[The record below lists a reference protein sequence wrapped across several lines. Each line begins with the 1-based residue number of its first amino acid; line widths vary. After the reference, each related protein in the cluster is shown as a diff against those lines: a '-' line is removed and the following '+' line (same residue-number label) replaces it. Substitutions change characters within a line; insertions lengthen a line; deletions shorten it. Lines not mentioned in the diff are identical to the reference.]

1 MRDTRPPSPAVV
13 VGIDGSRT
21 ALGAA
26 LWAVDEATA
35 RDVPLRLVYA
45 IEPSDTPM
53 TSEDAE
59 RSLLTAE
66 SAVRQVFT
74 AVESTDKPV
83 KVEVEILQG
92 RPTEKLLEASRAAP
106 ILCVGAIGSKH
117 ASAGRVG
124 STAAALASRAHC
136 PVAVIRGNH
145 QTSGS
150 PKAIVVE
157 VDKSAEGEL
166 VLQRGI
172 DEAVLRNAPLVVVS
186 VWHPNVT
193 DVHDTSAVAEQNKQ
207 LTAVLERRL
216 ARSTRG
222 RPGLEARTV
231 AAPGGL
237 LNYLSRHAREVQLV
251 VVGRGRAHGVAEM
264 TGPPSYLAL
273 HDTDCSV
280 LVCDPHSPL

>member
-1 MRDTRPPSPAVV
+1 MHARARHVARRGRAQKHYDIRGFRGFTEAAERYAFGFFRVV
-13 VGIDGSRT
+13 LVGADAR
-21 ALGAA
+21 LREAA
-26 LWAVDEATA
+26 LMLAGAW
-35 RDVPLRLVYA
+35 RYHKKSPL
-45 IEPSDTPM
+45 
-53 TSEDAE
+53 
-59 RSLLTAE
+59 
-66 SAVRQVFT
+66 
-74 AVESTDKPV
+74 
-83 KVEVEILQG
+83 
-92 RPTEKLLEASRAAP
+92 AP
-106 ILCVGAIGSKH
+106 IFA
-117 ASAGRVG
+117 ASGTGLR
-124 STAAALASRAHC
+124 SS
-136 PVAVIRGNH
+136 
-145 QTSGS
+145 
-150 PKAIVVE
+150 VVE
-157 VDKSAEGEL
+157 EAHA
-166 VLQRGI
+166 RFGI
-172 DEAVLRNAPLVVVS
+172 PIRVFRPGLVVVS
-186 VWHPNVT
+186 GWHPNVT